1 MPIEPSPFPMGTT
14 LTLVSLE
21 DPTAPRV
28 VQTAE
33 VEGSLVSARQVGG
46 TARIVLR
53 SEPIAMYDMMQATD
67 GAEARAIAAG
77 IDSDALLPRIAVDGE
92 AAPLGGCDDVLLTA
106 AVAAPVNDGGTTGDT
121 DPGLAA
127 TSMQTSWTP
136 SQLPSTVT
144 VLTVG
149 ETLDDVQPVSV
160 QGAAET
166 IYASTDALYVAA
178 GNWDQAGSRT
188 DVHRF
193 DLPADGPAVYTGS
206 GRVPGRLLN
215 QFSLSDHDGV
225 LRVVT
230 TVDGPVG
237 GAGVG
242 PDRGAATTIAPMP
255 GDGEVT
261 TEMFVPSTSSRL
273 AVLDTEGDTLDEVG
287 HLDGLG
293 VGEEVQSV
301 RFMGDTGYV
310 VTFRQTDPLYAL
322 DLSDPRAPRSL
333 GELKI
338 PGFSE
343 YLHPIG
349 DGLLLGI
356 GRDADPATGM
366 DLGFKASLFDVSDP
380 AAMVEVDQ
388 FIVPDAWS
396 DVSGDHKAFTW
407 DAERS
412 QAIFPLSQGCSDVG
426 RYAIR
431 DGAVVL
437 RVADGQLSEV
447 ARISHQTPM
456 GQRADALDRRR
467 RRPLDAVLRGARPVR
482 RRVADRR
489 PAGNLLRCD
498 LTEPHCSWPSPCPR
512 CSSAAATDRA
522 TGPTPGPRARRCSRS
537 RWPTARSSCT
547 ERVTGPSMPWSN
559 STATRSSS
567 RTSPRTAPGPPTT
580 ARRCR

>member
-1 MPIEPSPFPMGTT
+1 
-14 LTLVSLE
+14 
-21 DPTAPRV
+21 
-28 VQTAE
+28 
-33 VEGSLVSARQVGG
+33 
-46 TARIVLR
+46 
-53 SEPIAMYDMMQATD
+53 
-67 GAEARAIAAG
+67 
-77 IDSDALLPRIAVDGE
+77 
-92 AAPLGGCDDVLLTA
+92 
-106 AVAAPVNDGGTTGDT
+106 
-121 DPGLAA
+121 
-127 TSMQTSWTP
+127 
-136 SQLPSTVT
+136 
-144 VLTVG
+144 
-149 ETLDDVQPVSV
+149 
-160 QGAAET
+160 
-166 IYASTDALYVAA
+166 
-178 GNWDQAGSRT
+178 
-188 DVHRF
+188 
-193 DLPADGPAVYTGS
+193 
-206 GRVPGRLLN
+206 
-215 QFSLSDHDGV
+215 
-225 LRVVT
+225 
-230 TVDGPVG
+230 
-237 GAGVG
+237 
-242 PDRGAATTIAPMP
+242 MP

-261 TEMFVPSTSSRL
+261 TEMFVPSTSARL
-273 AVLDTEGDTLDEVG
+273 AVLDTDGDTLDEVG

-426 RYAIR
+426 RCAMR

-456 GQRADALDRRR
+456 GQIAPMRSIVVGDDLWTLSYGALGRSDA
-467 RRPLDAVLRGARPVR
+467 A
-482 RRVADRR
+482 
-489 PAGNLLRCD
+489 
-498 LTEPHCSWPSPCPR
+498 S
-512 CSSAAATDRA
+512 
-522 TGPTPGPRARRCSRS
+522 
-537 RWPTARSSCT
+537 PTA
-547 ERVTGPSMPWSN
+547 VQL
-559 STATRSSS
+559 ATF
-567 RTSPRTAPGPPTT
+567 
-580 ARRCR
+580 